1 MFYTALLVICA
12 LLGSA
17 SGSSAVEEAYDAVVS
32 VVSPGQRRLTS
43 ESLRTVFNTLEKRV
57 QCGEVSCGK
66 VRFISA
72 PARRT
77 GETARC
83 DCAQGRGPNAQP
95 CFTCALGGFITFI

>member
-1 MFYTALLVICA
+1 MFYTALLVLCA
-12 LLGSA
+12 FLGSA

-32 VVSPGQRRLTS
+32 VVSPGQQYLTG

-57 QCGEVSCGK
+57 QCGEVSCEK
-66 VRFISA
+66 VSFISA

-77 GETARC
+77 GETVRC

-95 CFTCALGGFITFI
+95 